1 LAFFKKKKIPEQE
14 LDLPPLEDYNSE
26 IPEIRGNAGIPDFP
40 ELPNFP
46 DSSLPELSGSEEEP
60 IDYSKLPELPELN
73 IPKPMIIDNGQKIK
87 PEQWKPNFD
96 LSSYEDN
103 AEDLTNPLPTLNA
116 PATKKSD
123 RKGPVF
129 ITSEKYR
136 SSIEELDEI
145 EKILKEM
152 KNVYVRLNEI
162 KNEKD
167 SEFEEWRLS
176 LEDTQK
182 KLLAVDKS
190 LAR

>member
-1 LAFFKKKKIPEQE
+1 MAFFKKRKNPEQE
-14 LDLPPLEDYNSE
+14 IDLPPLEDYNSE

-40 ELPNFP
+40 ELPDFP
-46 DSSLPELSGSEEEP
+46 GSSLPELSGIEEEP

-73 IPKPMIIDNGQKIK
+73 IPKPMFVENGQKIR

-96 LSSYEDN
+96 LSSYEGS
-103 AEDLTNPLPTLNA
+103 AEDLMNPLPAFSA
-116 PATKKSD
+116 PASKKSE

-162 KNEKD
+162 KNQKD
-167 SEFEEWRLS
+167 SEFEDWRLS